1 VRPGQK
7 PLSTLRARFWR
18 DKGLTWAAVGRVLAQ
33 EDGRRVAYCGRAVQK
48 AVAARRP
55 LTPRP

>member
-1 VRPGQK
+1 
-7 PLSTLRARFWR
+7 LRARFWR